1 MAKRVYACRN
11 KGNADKAFRT
21 SGRGSTSLSEKKLE
35 LEAKRSQAKHRS
47 VQISGPLAAWSPG
60 STPPFV
66 TAQVVQLNSSGNYV
80 SQSIHDNSQ
89 LPTVVVYSKST
100 ISKVATDVIDVEWH
114 QGNWWYVEK
123 PADPTP
129 STGYGALASDLAGTD
144 ITASVALDSASPLE
158 PSTTVSA
165 INWVGMDGVTGAK
178 CIVSKSG
185 TQYILIQLACP
196 EETP

>member
-21 SGRGSTSLSEKKLE
+21 TGRGGTSLNAKKAE

-60 STPPFV
+60 STPPSV
-66 TAQVVQLNSSGNYV
+66 GGQVVQLNTSGVYV
-80 SQSIHDNSQ
+80 SQSIYDGST
-89 LPTVVVYSKST
+89 LPTVTVYSKST
-100 ISKVATDVIDVEWH
+100 LAKVATDVIDVEWH

-123 PADPTP
+123 TADASPT
-129 STGYGALASDLAGTD
+129 TGYGVLASDLGSSDAN
-144 ITASVALDSASPLE
+144 ASVTLNSASPLE

-165 INWVGMDGVTGAK
+165 VNWVGMDGSTGAK

-185 TQYILIQLACP
+185 SQYILIQLACP
-196 EETP
+196 EEAP

>member
-21 SGRGSTSLSEKKLE
+21 TGRGGTSLNAKKAE

-47 VQISGPLAAWSPG
+47 VQIAGALPAWTPG
-60 STPPFV
+60 SAPPSV
-66 TAQVVQLNSSGNYV
+66 GAQVVQLTPSGSYQA
-80 SQSIHDNSQ
+80 QSIHDGSL
-89 LPTVVVYSKST
+89 LPSVVVYSKSP
-100 ISKVATDVIDVEWH
+100 IAKATTDIIDVEWH

-129 STGYGALASDLAGTD
+129 ATGYGTLASDLAGTD
-144 ITASVALDSASPLE
+144 AVASVTLAVTSPLE
-158 PSTTVSA
+158 PNTTVAA
-165 INWVGMDGVTGAK
+165 INWVGMDGLTGAK

-185 TQYILIQLACP
+185 SVYILIQLACP
-196 EETP
+196 EETE